1 MCDWFVVNKLSI
13 HFGQDKTKS
22 ILFGTKYKL
31 RSAKSLNIVYNG
43 IEIKQHAKVK
53 YLGCILDES
62 VSSESMALNVIDEI
76 NSRLKF
82 LHRQNR
88 FLTPPLRRL
97 LCNALIQPL
106 FDYACTAWF
115 PNLSKKLRLR
125 LQVTQNKCIKF
136 CLQLDKMSR
145 ICVNEF
151 LELNWL
157 NIHDRNL
164 QFIVSDIFKFYNNQ
178 CPDYFNDVFCPVDD
192 NEVATRS
199 CNKKLKLPSRK
210 SKLGMQSLSY
220 VGPSTWNKLPN
231 NLKTTTSI
239 NCLKHDIKK
248 YFLKKLGETEA
259 DIYSYS

>member
-1 MCDWFVVNKLSI
+1 M
-13 HFGQDKTKS
+13 
-22 ILFGTKYKL
+22 FGTKHKL
-31 RSAKSLNIVYNG
+31 RNAKSLNIVYNG

-62 VSSESMALNVIDEI
+62 LSGESMALNVIDKI

-88 FLTPPLRRL
+88 FLTPPLCRL

-125 LQVTQNKCIKF
+125 LQATQNKCIRF

-157 NIHDRNL
+157 NVHDRYL
-164 QFIVSDIFKFYNNQ
+164 PDRYSLFMIFL
-178 CPDYFNDVFCPVDD
+178 DFNIIS
-192 NEVATRS
+192 A
-199 CNKKLKLPSRK
+199 L
-210 SKLGMQSLSY
+210 
-220 VGPSTWNKLPN
+220 
-231 NLKTTTSI
+231 TTSM
-239 NCLKHDIKK
+239 
-248 YFLKKLGETEA
+248 KLSALLTIME
-259 DIYSYS
+259 

>member
-1 MCDWFVVNKLSI
+1 M
-13 HFGQDKTKS
+13 
-22 ILFGTKYKL
+22 YL
-31 RSAKSLNIVYNG
+31 RSG
-43 IEIKQHAKVK
+43 
-53 YLGCILDES
+53 ES
-62 VSSESMALNVIDEI
+62 VALNGFDKI

-125 LQVTQNKCIKF
+125 LQATQNKCIRF

-157 NIHDRNL
+157 NVHDRYL
-164 QFIVSDIFKFYNNQ
+164 PDRYSLFMIFLDFKIIS
-178 CPDYFNDVFCPVDD
+178 
-192 NEVATRS
+192 A
-199 CNKKLKLPSRK
+199 L
-210 SKLGMQSLSY
+210 
-220 VGPSTWNKLPN
+220 
-231 NLKTTTSI
+231 TTSM
-239 NCLKHDIKK
+239 
-248 YFLKKLGETEA
+248 KLSALLTIME
-259 DIYSYS
+259 

>member
-1 MCDWFVVNKLSI
+1 
-13 HFGQDKTKS
+13 
-22 ILFGTKYKL
+22 
-31 RSAKSLNIVYNG
+31 
-43 IEIKQHAKVK
+43 
-53 YLGCILDES
+53 
-62 VSSESMALNVIDEI
+62 MALNVIDKI

-125 LQVTQNKCIKF
+125 LQATQNKCIRF

-157 NIHDRNL
+157 NVHDRYL
-164 QFIVSDIFKFYNNQ
+164 PDRYSLFMIFLDFKIIS
-178 CPDYFNDVFCPVDD
+178 
-192 NEVATRS
+192 A
-199 CNKKLKLPSRK
+199 L
-210 SKLGMQSLSY
+210 
-220 VGPSTWNKLPN
+220 
-231 NLKTTTSI
+231 TTSM
-239 NCLKHDIKK
+239 
-248 YFLKKLGETEA
+248 KLSALLTIME
-259 DIYSYS
+259 